1 MLSLFKISRRR
12 PPAFASNL
20 FAAPVFQHESVRTDF
35 LMILGQVEVLKL
47 SHPPRGLA
55 RGIGVALRPLPA
67 NVYCVG
73 QTEPRVKVFAPN
85 TNDEK
90 KVRG

>member
-1 MLSLFKISRRR
+1 MFR
-12 PPAFASNL
+12 
-20 FAAPVFQHESVRTDF
+20 HESVRTDF
-35 LMILGQVEVLKL
+35 LMILGQVET
-47 SHPPRGLA
+47 STAGHPPRSA
-55 RGIGVALRPLPA
+55 AESVGVVLRQLPV

-90 KVRG
+90 KVRGCLPCVLSSVTST